1 MEDLAVK
8 LSEKVQ
14 KWWSLGGVIICHE
27 MEKGGREG
35 GMKSGEGGREGRRIG
50 GREGRREGGK
60 EERREGRRIGGREGR
75 RREAITHMHGS
86 LNSRLFQE
94 LLQYLPLCTH
104 VI

>member
-50 GREGRREGGK
+50 GREGRR
-60 EERREGRRIGGREGR
+60 
-75 RREAITHMHGS
+75 REATTHMHGS

>member
-35 GMKSGEGGREGRRIG
+35 GMKSGEG